1 LRSLSARPYT
11 FAMPRSRPEGNLTQ
25 AQDSGSPGDSA
36 GTVVFCVQ
44 GADPEVQAYAMA
56 KYSRSALSMKESLA
70 DLDEQKAEQFLN
82 TFYFQY
88 GHRSIADLAHITMAI
103 EHLSLLAAITVVDE
117 QRWDGQERSTR
128 YQDFKKS
135 GYFIPDFTLPGGAG
149 VGARNTESYGETAAF
164 LFSEYEQLSKDMFVY
179 LAASTPRPA
188 EVKPEAYKRTLQ
200 ARAYDLARYLLPLA
214 TNTSLGQIVNARTLE
229 TQIARLLADSHA
241 EVRSLGARLK
251 ASAQR
256 AAYNVKHQAWREL
269 TEAITA
275 KDEALGALAAK
286 QLLREAP
293 VAPTLVK
300 YAEASDYQMETR
312 RELRQ
317 AAGEL
322 MRGAEI
328 QPADAVAL
336 LEPESIESE
345 LACTLLYQHCHY
357 PYAQIRARVDALSS
371 AERDEIISL
380 GARHRGQHDELLRA
394 FCVGQS
400 FRFDILMDIGAYRDL
415 HRHRR
420 CTQIAQEFTTAH
432 GFEMPAEMA
441 AANLSGRFTAA
452 MDRAESAAYTLH
464 AALSRRGESAEKPR
478 PRREGSGAV
487 RAVAPS
493 GVEGDLVP
501 EAQYLIP
508 LAFRKRALFK
518 MDLAEVVYITELR
531 TSPAGHW
538 SYRNVAWQMYQAVAN
553 RHPSLAPYFRVH
565 DVGQP
570 VDLLKR

>member
-1 LRSLSARPYT
+1 
-11 FAMPRSRPEGNLTQ
+11 M
-25 AQDSGSPGDSA
+25 
-36 GTVVFCVQ
+36 Q

-70 DLDEQKAEQFLN
+70 ELDEQKAEHFLN

-88 GHRSIADLAHITMAI
+88 GHRSIADLAHITTAI
-103 EHLSLLAAITVVDE
+103 ERLSLLAAIAVVDE

-135 GYFIPDFTLPGGAG
+135 SYFMPDFTLAG
-149 VGARNTESYGETAAF
+149 ESLSVSGNADAEASADARNAKSYRETAAF
-164 LFSEYEQLSKDMFVY
+164 LFSEYEQISKDMFRY
-179 LAASTPRPA
+179 LAAGTPRPA
-188 EVKPEAYKRTLQ
+188 EMKPEVYKRTLQ
-200 ARAYDLARYLLPLA
+200 ARAFDLARYLLPLA

-229 TQIARLLADSHA
+229 TQIARLLAHTHA
-241 EVRSLGARLK
+241 EVRSLGAQLK
-251 ASAQR
+251 AAR
-256 AAYNVKHQAWREL
+256 RGAYNVKHKAWREL
-269 TEAITA
+269 AEAVGA
-275 KDEALGALAAK
+275 KDEVLGALAAK
-286 QLLREAP
+286 QLLREVA

-300 YAEASDYQMETR
+300 YAEASKYEMETR
-312 RELRQ
+312 HELRQ
-317 AAGEL
+317 AASEL

-328 QPADAVAL
+328 LRAEAVTL
-336 LEPESIESE
+336 LEPESIETE
-345 LACTLLYQHCHY
+345 LACTLLYQYCHY
-357 PYAQIRARVDALSS
+357 PYTQIRERVDSLSS

-394 FCVGQS
+394 FCAGQS

-432 GFEMPAEMA
+432 GFEMPGEISA
-441 AANLSGRFTAA
+441 ADLAGRYTAA

-464 AALSRRGESAEKPR
+464 TALSRQSESTEQPR
-478 PRREGSGAV
+478 ARREGELA
-487 RAVAPS
+487 
-493 GVEGDLVP
+493 P

-518 MDLAEVVYITELR
+518 MDLAEVVYIAELR

-538 SYRNVAWQMYQAVAN
+538 SYRNVAWQMYEAVAKQ
-553 RHPSLAPYFRVH
+553 HPSLARYFRVH
-565 DVGQP
+565 DVRQP

>member
-1 LRSLSARPYT
+1 
-11 FAMPRSRPEGNLTQ
+11 
-25 AQDSGSPGDSA
+25 
-36 GTVVFCVQ
+36 VQ

-70 DLDEQKAEQFLN
+70 ELDEQKAEHFLN

-88 GHRSIADLAHITMAI
+88 GHRSIADLAHITTAI
-103 EHLSLLAAITVVDE
+103 ERLSLLAAIAVVDE

-135 GYFIPDFTLPGGAG
+135 SYFMPDFTLAG
-149 VGARNTESYGETAAF
+149 ESLSVSGNADAEASADARNAKSYRETAAF
-164 LFSEYEQLSKDMFVY
+164 LFSEYEQISKDMFRY
-179 LAASTPRPA
+179 LAAGTPRPA
-188 EVKPEAYKRTLQ
+188 EMKPEVYKRTLQ
-200 ARAYDLARYLLPLA
+200 ARAFDLARYLLPLA

-229 TQIARLLADSHA
+229 TQIARLLAHTHA
-241 EVRSLGARLK
+241 EVRSLGAQLK
-251 ASAQR
+251 AAAR
-256 AAYNVKHQAWREL
+256 RGAYNVKHKAWREL
-269 TEAITA
+269 AEAVGA
-275 KDEALGALAAK
+275 KDEVLGALAAK
-286 QLLREAP
+286 QLLREVA

-300 YAEASDYQMETR
+300 YAEASKYEMETR
-312 RELRQ
+312 HELRQ
-317 AAGEL
+317 AASEL

-328 QPADAVAL
+328 LRAEAVTL
-336 LEPESIESE
+336 LEPESIETE
-345 LACTLLYQHCHY
+345 LACTLLYQYCHY
-357 PYAQIRARVDALSS
+357 PYTQIRERVDSLSS

-394 FCVGQS
+394 FCAGQS

-432 GFEMPAEMA
+432 GFEMPGEISA
-441 AANLSGRFTAA
+441 ADLAGRYTAA

-464 AALSRRGESAEKPR
+464 TALSRQSESTEQPR
-478 PRREGSGAV
+478 ARREGELA
-487 RAVAPS
+487 
-493 GVEGDLVP
+493 P

-518 MDLAEVVYITELR
+518 MDLAEVVYIAELR

-538 SYRNVAWQMYQAVAN
+538 SYRNVAWQMYEAVAKQ
-553 RHPSLAPYFRVH
+553 HPSLARYFRVH
-565 DVGQP
+565 DVRQP

>member
-1 LRSLSARPYT
+1 MA
-11 FAMPRSRPEGNLTQ
+11 RSRSERNLTQ
-25 AQDSGSPGDSA
+25 APDPGTSAEAA
-36 GTVVFCVQ
+36 GTDVFCVQ

-70 DLDEQKAEQFLN
+70 ELDEQKAEQFLN

-103 EHLSLLAAITVVDE
+103 EHLSLLAAIAAVDE

-135 GYFIPDFTLPGGAG
+135 GYFTPDFTLAG
-149 VGARNTESYGETAAF
+149 TPESAARNTASYRETAAF
-164 LFSEYEQLSKDMFVY
+164 LFSEYEQISEAMFKH
-179 LAASTPRPA
+179 LAERTPPPA
-188 EVKPEAYKRTLQ
+188 EMKPDVYRRTLQ
-200 ARAYDLARYLLPLA
+200 ARAFDLARYLLPLA

-229 TQIARLLADSHA
+229 NQISRLLAHTHA
-241 EVRSLGARLK
+241 EVRGLGAQLK
-251 ASAQR
+251 AAAR
-256 AAYNVKHQAWREL
+256 RGAYNVKSKAWREL
-269 TEAITA
+269 AEAIGS

-286 QLLREAP
+286 QLLSEAP

-300 YAEASDYQMETR
+300 YAEASQYELGTR
-312 RELRQ
+312 QELRQ

-322 MRGAEI
+322 MRDAEI
-328 QPADAVAL
+328 QPAEAVTL
-336 LEPESIESE
+336 LPSESIEIE

-357 PYAQIRARVDALSS
+357 PYAQIRERVESLNS
-371 AERDEIISL
+371 AGRDEIISL
-380 GARHRGQHDELLRA
+380 GTRHRGRYDELPRA
-394 FCVGQS
+394 FCAGQS

-420 CTQIAQEFTTAH
+420 CTQIAQDFTTAH
-432 GFEMPAEMA
+432 GFEMPGEIT
-441 AANLSGRFTAA
+441 AANLAARFTAA
-452 MDRAESAAYTLH
+452 MDRAQSAAYTLH
-464 AALSRRGESAEKPR
+464 AALSREFESAQAPQ
-478 PRREGSGAV
+478 PH
-487 RAVAPS
+487 RAGELAP
-493 GVEGDLVP
+493 P
-501 EAQYLIP
+501 AQYLIP

-553 RHPSLAPYFRVH
+553 RHPSLARYFRVH
-565 DVGQP
+565 DVREP